1 MVEKHF
7 TCIYNIFLSY
17 LQNNSLLFMD
27 MDMIDQNN
35 VIGNLSQIFSMMSFI
50 KDFSNTTYKIEEKN
64 DKEDITRQ

>member
-1 MVEKHF
+1 
-7 TCIYNIFLSY
+7 
-17 LQNNSLLFMD
+17 MD